1 MEVVNKQ
8 CFKLLYIESHMCLNK
23 ELRKKRDPFAPT
35 KKGSQVR
42 HTGLQVLERW
52 KQRGNLSHCLVLN
65 FFPCNYRAGTRS
77 QGISHDAFHV
87 HLLSFERFL
96 SRISFCDQVTV
107 NSKDLKPQHF
117 FFNIGRMERFPIRLY
132 LRMSKNIHQHPK
144 CFQKNFEFLSPYVCS
159 FFEFLN
165 LCLVLLFFFQNEN

>member
-96 SRISFCDQVTV
+96 SRISFCD
-107 NSKDLKPQHF
+107 
-117 FFNIGRMERFPIRLY
+117 
-132 LRMSKNIHQHPK
+132 
-144 CFQKNFEFLSPYVCS
+144 
-159 FFEFLN
+159 
-165 LCLVLLFFFQNEN
+165 